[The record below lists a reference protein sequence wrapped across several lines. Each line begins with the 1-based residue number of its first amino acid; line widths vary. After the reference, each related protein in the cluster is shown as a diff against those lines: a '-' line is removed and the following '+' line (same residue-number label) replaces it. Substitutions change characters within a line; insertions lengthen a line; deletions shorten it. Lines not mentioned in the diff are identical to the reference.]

1 MEENKI
7 SNENDI
13 SNKNNTTKISF
24 EEYIN
29 NKISTSNE
37 DDEIKID
44 ELLKEIEEKVEN
56 ENEIK
61 EQINSLF
68 KDNST
73 IKLKDL
79 KIKIKNENVEKRKEL
94 IDIISSQ
101 KKTSPDLEFLSQD
114 LPEDKNREKILS
126 SYSIT
131 PELIENKNIEKNMN
145 DIILDIS
152 KIESVI
158 KPVNEFEENKKEDNE
173 EKKNIKKRPKEINR
187 PFYNPN
193 YNSEFFT
200 LRNSSDN
207 KKFFDNNIVNSKIL
221 LKHNNNEN
229 VVNNNNDYFFS
240 IYKTYANKNKI
251 IKNIKNLNNK
261 VNKAVSKPIS
271 INGIYG
277 NYIKGN
283 NDLNK
288 YQIKNNINIYNK
300 TDRNNNFFLEK
311 IKKEKNSINNSEN
324 KNVNLYEFK
333 KKNYDLTNIN
343 EKNAYIKDFKND
355 LKKLSINMN
364 KQKSQRNKN
373 ADFDDI
379 NQKLDELSKK
389 NKGEKHTEINEEK
402 NQKNNTNEEI
412 KMDEIKKEKIKTEKK
427 IEN

>member
-37 DDEIKID
+37 DDEIKVD
-44 ELLKEIEEKVEN
+44 VLLKEIEEKVEN
-56 ENEIK
+56 EKEIK

-187 PFYNPN
+187 PIYNPN

-412 KMDEIKKEKIKTEKK
+412 KMDEIKKEEIKTEEK